1 MGTPFNPSTTPVNPS
16 TTPVTTP
23 LTDDERAELVKLRSE
38 HAEHEE
44 VATRDRESFNRG
56 DTRYTKDGGYTK
68 DGAYE
73 DTSAR
78 TANQP
83 TRVKEEDEP
92 LPDTHWLVLADGR
105 SIKSK
110 GVMSIYDGVPVVSSH
125 AIPEELYKDA
135 TPAHRF

>member
-1 MGTPFNPSTTPVNPS
+1 MATPFNPSTTPVNPS
-16 TTPVTTP
+16 TTP
-23 LTDDERAELVKLRSE
+23 LTDDERKELETLRS
-38 HAEHEE
+38 EHEE
-44 VATRDRESFNRG
+44 VAARDRESFNRG
-56 DTRYTKDGGYTK
+56 DTRYTKDGDYTK

-83 TRVKEEDEP
+83 TRVKEDDEP

-110 GVMSIYDGVPVVSSH
+110 GVMSVYDGVPVVSTH

>member
-1 MGTPFNPSTTPVNPS
+1 MATPFNPSTTPVNPS
-16 TTPVTTP
+16 TTP
-23 LTDDERAELVKLRSE
+23 LTDDERKELETLRS
-38 HAEHEE
+38 EHEE
-44 VATRDRESFNRG
+44 VAARDRESFNRG
-56 DTRYTKDGGYTK
+56 DIRYTKDGDYTK

-83 TRVKEEDEP
+83 TRVKEDDEP

-110 GVMSIYDGVPVVSSH
+110 GVMSVYDGVPVVSTH